1 MTTQWDESNPKRF
14 LEHVSNSFLT
24 QMVDEPTSGHA
35 LPVLLLTNEKELV
48 KGVIINSSLGCTG
61 HEVVQDALLLGK
73 AGGSVQIL
81 YFRRANI
88 SLFRKLVG
96 RTLWEKALKS
106 KRA

>member
-1 MTTQWDESNPKRF
+1 
-14 LEHVSNSFLT
+14 
-24 QMVDEPTSGHA
+24 MVDEPTSGHA

-61 HEVVQDALLLGK
+61 HEVVRDALLLGK